1 MSETQNNGSQAS
13 EPGHEIINDVTIR
26 FAGDGGEGVIT
37 SGDFMAAAASSMGL
51 EILKV
56 TSLPAEIKGGPA
68 MIQVRIGRELPQ
80 SQGSLLDVL
89 VCFNDEVYHLHKG
102 DLKPNGI
109 LLYDSECKID
119 ETNAEA
125 LKIEVPFTQ
134 LAKKQAGGALAKN
147 MVVMGSVGAVLG
159 ISFEQFEKLV
169 HDKFDRKGE
178 KVVEANLNGLRIG
191 HEYVQQWVQ
200 HVPFHL
206 EPEAP
211 HHKLLMSGNDAIAL
225 GAVASGLSVFAGYP
239 ITPASTIMEKLAT
252 LLPSFGGKLIQ
263 AEDEIAALGMVL
275 GASFAG
281 HKSATATSG
290 PGVSLMAEEIGL
302 ASMTELPCVIFDA
315 QRGGPSTGM
324 PTKEEQSDLNLAIY
338 GGHGDAPRLVLAPA
352 NVEDCFHLTVEAF
365 NLSEMCQMPTLLLTD
380 FYLAQ
385 AGSTINEPDVDA
397 IEVID
402 RLRPNEE
409 QLQEYN
415 RFALT
420 ENNISPMAK
429 PGEDPVYFVATGLEH
444 NEKGNPDISP
454 AAHRKMSDKR
464 HGKLRVAQEYAE
476 RKGTFTRRY
485 GSDDAKIGIITW
497 GSTEGAIS
505 EAIDL
510 AAKWD
515 LPVQQL
521 HLLLLNP
528 LPEKEIYDFIY
539 SKDKVIVAELNYTGQ
554 LAQRLRA
561 ALSVPVDS
569 YTKCTG
575 QPFTPYEIFKEIMV
589 WHGWDAERSDPVLT
603 QVARVQHQYQVPIP
617 APGHQGQD
625 EHMAGSV
632 PVTRF

>member
-1 MSETQNNGSQAS
+1 MSETLTNT
-13 EPGHEIINDVTIR
+13 EPGREIINDVIIR

-37 SGDFMAAAASSMGL
+37 SGEFVATAASRMGL

-68 MIQVRIGRELPQ
+68 MIQVRLGQKLPQ
-80 SQGSLLDVL
+80 SQGSLVDML

-109 LLYDSECKID
+109 LLYDSECNID
-119 ETNAEA
+119 DTNAEA
-125 LKIEVPFTQ
+125 LKIEVPFGE
-134 LAKKQAGGALAKN
+134 LAKKEAGGKLAKN
-147 MVVMGSVGAVLG
+147 MVVMGSVGALLG
-159 ISFEQFEKLV
+159 IAFEEFEKLA
-169 HDKFDRKGE
+169 HAKFDRKGE

-191 HEYVQQWVQ
+191 YEYVQSWVQ
-200 HVPFHL
+200 HVPFHI
-206 EPEAP
+206 EAQEP
-211 HHKLLMSGNDAIAL
+211 HHKLLMTGNDAIAL
-225 GAVASGLSVFAGYP
+225 GAVASGLSFFAGYP
-239 ITPASTIMEKLAT
+239 ITPASTILEKLVA
-252 LLPSFGGKLIQ
+252 LLPKFGGKVIQ
-263 AEDEIAALGMVL
+263 AEDEIAALAMVL

-290 PGVSLMAEEIGL
+290 PGVSLMTEEIGL

-315 QRGGPSTGM
+315 QRGGPSTGL
-324 PTKEEQSDLNLAIY
+324 PTKQEQSDLNLAIY

-385 AGSTINEPDVDA
+385 AGSTIAEPNVDE
-397 IEVID
+397 IEVIN
-402 RLRPNEE
+402 RLRPTEE
-409 QLQEYN
+409 DLKDYK

-420 ENNISPMAK
+420 ENSVSPMAK

-464 HGKLRVAQEYAE
+464 HLKPRLAMEYAE
-476 RKGTFTRRY
+476 KKGTFARRY
-485 GSDDAKIGIITW
+485 GARDAKIGIITW

-515 LPVQQL
+515 LGVEQL

-589 WHGWDAERSDPVLT
+589 LHGWDAEKSDPVLT

-617 APGHQGQD
+617 TPGHQGQD

-632 PVTRF
+632 AVNRF